1 MYNTQ
6 AEYLMEMTDALYARV
21 QKCYDHLY
29 DAITELAKHPDDDN
43 CAMWEATAHGDY
55 DRALEAYV
63 PAREKEAKEAWD
75 RGELPF

>member
-1 MYNTQ
+1 MNTID
-6 AEYLMEMTDALYARV
+6 TLYAAA
-21 QKCYDHLY
+21 QKSYEHLY

-43 CAMWEATAHGDY
+43 RAMWEAIAHDDY

-63 PAREKEAKEAWD
+63 IAREKLAKAAWD

>member
-1 MYNTQ
+1 METTQ
-6 AEYLMEMTDALYARV
+6 TLYAAV
-21 QKCYDHLY
+21 QKCYEHLY

-43 CAMWEATAHGDY
+43 RAMWEAIAYYDY

-63 PAREKEAKEAWD
+63 IAGEKEAKAAWD